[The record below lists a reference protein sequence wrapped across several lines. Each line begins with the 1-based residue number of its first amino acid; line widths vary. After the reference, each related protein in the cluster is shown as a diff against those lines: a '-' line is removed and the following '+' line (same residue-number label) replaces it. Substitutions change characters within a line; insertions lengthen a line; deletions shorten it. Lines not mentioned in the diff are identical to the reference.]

1 MELNKKQMV
10 RTSKFLSLVLRH
22 QPDAAGIT
30 VDAHGWAEVG
40 ALLRGMTDA
49 GVPCDLQALRE
60 IVRTD
65 EKQRYT
71 FNEDG
76 TKIRASQGHSFPVD
90 LGLTQTDPPQVLWHG
105 TATRFLADIMQEGL
119 KPMSRQYVHLSPDA
133 ETAYRVGIRH
143 GKPVI
148 LQVDALRMVQDGM
161 KIYRAEN
168 GVWLTDAV
176 PPQYLQITGTA
187 QPETE

>member
-1 MELNKKQMV
+1 MGGLLVMLILTMIIGADRIPFRTVLDAFLRFDQEVFAQVTV
-10 RTSKFLSLVLRH
+10 R
-22 QPDAAGIT
+22 D
-30 VDAHGWAEVG
+30 
-40 ALLRGMTDA
+40 
-49 GVPCDLQALRE
+49 
-60 IVRTD
+60 
-65 EKQRYT
+65 
-71 FNEDG
+71 
-76 TKIRASQGHSFPVD
+76 IRLP
-90 LGLTQTDPPQVLWHG
+90 
-105 TATRFLADIMQEGL
+105 RFLADIMQEGL